1 MCSWHRMIVLEAA
14 LLAWFVGPTSAQPLF
29 AERPQFG
36 ANPIGDTAVRLMLR
50 SGWERRALALRGVVS
65 VAVEGPPYVDVDTVA
80 DALRCF
86 RDLQELR
93 LLRCPPGTLRKV
105 ASAAPGLRGLTL
117 VALDR
122 PCSCLGIDEAH
133 SLHTLRLEA
142 WGGGE
147 FSDLDA
153 LRRAKSVKRVEL
165 SFGIDHDVALAIR
178 AMPGIQEVS
187 LEVAGDVGAE
197 TWDILRTLPLCAVTL
212 FMIRET
218 SSVERLASLP
228 SLRYAFVDLT
238 GLSHRDEA
246 TAIERLVEIGHRPTM
261 QELAIR
267 VDRPDVALMRRI
279 LAVPSLVGLGALVL
293 DAVDA
298 LSGARKLRWLSIGAV
313 DAAGLADLPELPA
326 LEQVSLGD
334 RAYDSA
340 HFSCLRKM
348 PALRVLHACNVDG
361 RALGYLAAPDRL
373 QRVQLFTLDDDGARA
388 LEGCA
393 SLRSVTVHCASTL
406 SGAALAAA
414 IHRMPL
420 LEALSVREAD
430 RVDDIAIDT
439 IAAHPR
445 LRRVS
450 IDSPNISQRA
460 ALKVVGSTSLW
471 DVDFGVALA
480 NGERPPY
487 TEMTARNPAVQVPT
501 TYPEVEWGQALRF
514 VGSNQHTLRVR
525 LTPTLAVCVEGEGG
539 GGAIPI
545 EVLPEWGSR
554 RTYGAAASRDLHWLA
569 VWSPTHAALIELP
582 TCKMLACYELTA
594 ETRGT
599 ALAFSTEGLLVGD
612 YGGWSTKLTDVGRR
626 GVTSDRDDALWDR
639 IGAADPVDAFGA
651 LREWLDRDA
660 DLSAT
665 ASRLHAAK
673 ALTPEALKP
682 LIDQLSDANAGR
694 RDQALRR
701 LTEEAGAVRDFLA
714 RQAEQATDEGL
725 RSQLA
730 TALGPRSVVPLAS
743 SGGPFL
749 RALRLIDALGWRE
762 DERARRVLDDLARGA
777 DGHCTTSAARGALL
791 RKSADTGS
799 AVFTVVRW

>member
-36 ANPIGDTAVRLMLR
+36 ANPIRDTAVRLDLR
-50 SGWERRALALRGVVS
+50 SGWERRALALGGVVS
-65 VAVEGPPYVDVDTVA
+65 VAVDSPPHVDVDTVA

-93 LLRCPPGTLRKV
+93 LLRCPPGTLGKV

-117 VALDR
+117 VALGR

-165 SFGIDHDVALAIR
+165 SGIDHEVALAIR
-178 AMPGIQEVS
+178 AMPGVQEVS
-187 LEVAGDVGAE
+187 LEVADDVGAE

-228 SLRYAFVDLT
+228 SLRYASVDLT

-298 LSGARKLRWLSIGAV
+298 LSGARKLRWLYIGAV
-313 DAAGLADLPELPA
+313 DAAGLADLPQLPA

-334 RAYDSA
+334 GAYVSA

-348 PALRVLHACNVDG
+348 PALRVLHARNVDG

-393 SLRSVTVHCASTL
+393 SLRSVKVHCASTL
-406 SGAALAAA
+406 SGAALATA
-414 IHRMPL
+414 INRMPL
-420 LEALSVREAD
+420 LETLSVGEAD
-430 RVDDIAIDT
+430 RVDDIAIDA

-460 ALKVVGSTSLW
+460 ALKVVGSTSLC

-501 TYPEVEWGQALRF
+501 TYPEVEWEQALRF
-514 VGSNQHTLRVR
+514 VGSNQRTLCVR
-525 LTPTLAVCVEGEGG
+525 LTPTLAVRVEGEGG
-539 GGAIPI
+539 VAIPI
-545 EVLPEWGSR
+545 EVLPEWGTR
-554 RTYGAAASRDLHWLA
+554 RTYGAAASRNLHWLA
-569 VWSPTHAALIELP
+569 VWSTTHAALIELP

-612 YGGWSTKLTDVGRR
+612 YDGWSTKLSDVGRR
-626 GVTSDRDDALWDR
+626 RVTSDRDDALWDR

-694 RDQALRR
+694 RDQALRL

-714 RQAEQATDEGL
+714 RQAEQATDKGL

-762 DERARRVLDDLARGA
+762 DERARRLLDDLARGA

-799 AVFTVVRW
+799 AVSTVVRW